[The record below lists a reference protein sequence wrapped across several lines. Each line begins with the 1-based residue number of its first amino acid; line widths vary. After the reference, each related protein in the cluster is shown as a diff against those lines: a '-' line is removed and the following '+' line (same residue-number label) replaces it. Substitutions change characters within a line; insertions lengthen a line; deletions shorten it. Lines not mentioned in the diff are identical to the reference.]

1 LELEAL
7 DSDGGGVLTHLE
19 EIFESG
25 ESCVVFLFFCF
36 YFFLIEH
43 MFVFFIFFFFFIF
56 LFPYRVSHIFRYL
69 SNRNGV
75 IFVTSNLGH

>member
-25 ESCVVFLFFCF
+25 ESCVVFLFF
-36 YFFLIEH
+36 
-43 MFVFFIFFFFFIF
+43 VFIFF
-56 LFPYRVSHIFRYL
+56 
-69 SNRNGV
+69 
-75 IFVTSNLGH
+75 